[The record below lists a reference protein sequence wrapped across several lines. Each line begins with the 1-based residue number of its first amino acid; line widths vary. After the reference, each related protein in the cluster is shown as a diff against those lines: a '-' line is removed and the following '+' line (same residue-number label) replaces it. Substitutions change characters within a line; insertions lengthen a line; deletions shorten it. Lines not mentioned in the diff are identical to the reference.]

1 MCRMN
6 FLMLGAA
13 FLVGSV
19 FMFWNLE
26 NCFDPYDD
34 PLTRDEEFTP
44 GGARHWTWKRVD
56 RKLTGVAKVIL
67 AARDSY
73 GDYPALVG
81 FCEVENA
88 TVVRRLA
95 SHKLLASLE
104 YDWIHRDSPDGR
116 GIDVALLFRR
126 DKFRPLVVHAV
137 PVPTDPP
144 TRDILY
150 VKGLLEG
157 DTVHVLVNHWP
168 SKLGGRAGGARR
180 EAAAAALRAC
190 VDSIDAPA
198 RQPILICGDFN
209 ATPAEIDLDIPG
221 LENLAAPLAAA
232 GEGSLKYRG
241 TWELIDQFW
250 VRLGAGST
258 RPAWQVS
265 QKEGDLP
272 RKPRENVAGGTQNG
286 TPATPRMEVFRLPF
300 LLEPDTG
307 YIGERPRRTW
317 SGPHYKGGLSDH
329 LPVVLLL

>member
-6 FLMLGAA
+6 FLVLGATL
-13 FLVGSV
+13 LVRSV

-44 GGARHWTWKRVD
+44 GGARHWTWKKLE

-67 AARDSY
+67 AARDTY

-81 FCEVENA
+81 LCEVETA

-95 SHKLLASLE
+95 SHKLLEPLA

-126 DKFRPLVVHAV
+126 DKFRPLVVRAV

-157 DTVHVLVNHWP
+157 DTIHVLVNHWP
-168 SKLGGRAGGARR
+168 SKLGGRAGGGRR

-190 VDSIDAPA
+190 VDGIDAPA
-198 RQPILICGDFN
+198 RQAILICGDFN
-209 ATPAEIDLDIPG
+209 ATPAEIHLDIPG
-221 LENLAAPLAAA
+221 VENLAAPLAAA

-250 VRLGAGST
+250 VR
-258 RPAWQVS
+258 PAWLVS
-265 QKEGDLP
+265 PKEGDQP
-272 RKPRENVAGGTQNG
+272 RKPRENMAGPPLLGTL
-286 TPATPRMEVFRLPF
+286 AAPRMEVFRLPF

-307 YIGERPRRTW
+307 YTGERPRRTW

>member
-6 FLMLGAA
+6 FLVLGAT
-13 FLVGSV
+13 FLVSSV

-44 GGARHWTWKRVD
+44 GGARHWTWKKLE

-67 AARDSY
+67 AARDTY

-81 FCEVENA
+81 LCEVENA

-95 SHKLLASLE
+95 SHKLLEPLA

-126 DKFRPLVVHAV
+126 DKFRPLVVRAV

-150 VKGLLEG
+150 VKGILEG

-168 SKLGGRAGGARR
+168 SKLGGRAGGGRR

-198 RQPILICGDFN
+198 RQAILICGDFN
-209 ATPAEIDLDIPG
+209 ATPSEININIPG
-221 LENLAAPLAAA
+221 VENLAAPLTAA

-250 VRLGAGST
+250 VR
-258 RPAWQVS
+258 PAWLVS
-265 QKEGDLP
+265 PKEGPLL
-272 RKPRENVAGGTQNG
+272 GTL
-286 TPATPRMEVFRLPF
+286 AAPRMEVFRLPF

-307 YIGERPRRTW
+307 YTGERPRRTW

>member
-1 MCRMN
+1 MCRMK
-6 FLMLGAA
+6 FLVLGAT
-13 FLVGSV
+13 FLVSSV

-26 NCFDPYDD
+26 NSFDPYDD

-44 GGARHWTWKRVD
+44 GGARHWTWKKLE
-56 RKLTGVAKVIL
+56 RKLTGVAKVLL

-95 SHKLLASLE
+95 SHKLLETLD
-104 YDWIHRDSPDGR
+104 YDWVHRDSPDGR

-126 DKFRPLVVHAV
+126 EKFRPLVVRAV

-157 DTVHVLVNHWP
+157 DTVHVLVSHWP
-168 SKLGGRAGGARR
+168 SKLGGAAGGGRR
-180 EAAAAALRAC
+180 QAAAAALRAC
-190 VDSIDAPA
+190 VDSIDAAPPPQ
-198 RQPILICGDFN
+198 RIIVMGDFN
-209 ATPAEIDLDIPG
+209 ATPSEIDLAMPG
-221 LENLAAPLAAA
+221 FENLAVPLAAA

-250 VRLGAGST
+250 VRGAT
-258 RPAWQVS
+258 A
-265 QKEGDLP
+265 
-272 RKPRENVAGGTQNG
+272 
-286 TPATPRMEVFRLPF
+286 RMSVFRLPF

-307 YIGERPRRTW
+307 YTGDKPRRTF

-329 LPVVLLL
+329 LPVVLVWE